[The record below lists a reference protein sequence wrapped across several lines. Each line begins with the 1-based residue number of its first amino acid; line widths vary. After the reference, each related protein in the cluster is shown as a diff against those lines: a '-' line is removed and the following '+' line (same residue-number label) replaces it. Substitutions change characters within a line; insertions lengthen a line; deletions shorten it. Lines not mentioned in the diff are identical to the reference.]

1 MSGVRR
7 LALTLAL
14 ALGGLMTLGAAAG
27 NAYHLG
33 GKKWP
38 TRTITYHSSATQYKY
53 AIRSAVKLWNESGVN
68 IRFKAVKR
76 SKAKLRIVYQG
87 QPGAPQG
94 KATLGWTPVVTYRT
108 LDGHADHRR

>member
-38 TRTITYHSSATQYKY
+38 TRTITYHSSATQYK
-53 AIRSAVKLWNESGVN
+53 
-68 IRFKAVKR
+68 
-76 SKAKLRIVYQG
+76 
-87 QPGAPQG
+87 
-94 KATLGWTPVVTYRT
+94 
-108 LDGHADHRR
+108 